1 MKRTNL
7 VLIILLTAIFAAS
20 GAAAQTYN
28 LQQLLKEDQ
37 LAVEGRKV
45 SQSKDKK
52 GAISFDARQ
61 DDGVAFLKGINFSEG
76 TIEVDIRGKDLQGQS
91 FVGIAFHGVD
101 KQTTDV
107 VYFRPFNFQAAEQI
121 RRSHS
126 VQYVSHPQHG
136 WSTLRENFPGKYEKE
151 ITSPP
156 DPNDWFHAK
165 IEVKGDQIIVYVD
178 NSSTPSLTATKL
190 NPRKAGQIG
199 LWVGNGS
206 SGDFANLTITK
217 KG

>member
-7 VLIILLTAIFAAS
+7 ILIILLAGIFAAS
-20 GAAAQTYN
+20 DAVAQAYN
-28 LQQLLKEDQ
+28 LQQLLNENQ
-37 LAVEGRKV
+37 LVVDGREA
-45 SQSKDKK
+45 SLSKDKK

-61 DDGVAFLKGINFSEG
+61 EDGVAFLKGVNFSEG
-76 TIEVDIRGKDLQGQS
+76 TIEVDIRGRDLQGQS

-101 KQTTDV
+101 RQTTDV

-136 WSTLRENFPGKYEKE
+136 WSTLRENFPGKYEKA

-165 IEVKGDQIIVYVD
+165 IEVKGDKITVYVD
-178 NSSTPSLTATKL
+178 NSSTPSLTVTKL
-190 NPRKAGQIG
+190 NPRTQGQIG
-199 LWVGNGS
+199 LWVGYGS
-206 SGDFANLTITK
+206 SGDFANLTIAK
-217 KG
+217 RN

>member
-7 VLIILLTAIFAAS
+7 ILIVLLTGTFSTS
-20 GAAAQTYN
+20 GAVAQSYN
-28 LQQLLKEDQ
+28 LQQLLKENQ
-37 LAVEGRKV
+37 LAVEGRTV
-45 SQSKDKK
+45 SGSKDNK
-52 GAISFDARQ
+52 GAISFDARKE
-61 DDGVAFLKGINFSEG
+61 DGVAFLKGINFSEG
-76 TIEVDIRGKDLQGQS
+76 SIEVDIRGKDLQGQS

-101 KQTTDV
+101 RKTTDV
-107 VYFRPFNFQAAEQI
+107 VYFRPFNFQAADQI
-121 RRSHS
+121 RRSHA

-136 WSTLRENFPGKYEKE
+136 WSTLRETFPGKYEKG

-165 IEVKGDQIIVYVD
+165 IEVKGDQIAVYVN
-178 NSSTPSLTATKL
+178 NSPTPSLTVTKL
-190 NPRKAGQIG
+190 NPRTEGQIG
-199 LWVGNGS
+199 LWVGYGS